1 MREYLF
7 FIAIFLVEGCMFK
20 YISSVTKNAYLIK
33 NNGKLYCGLMTLQ
46 FLLMSA
52 LRDYSVGAD
61 TLTYVTFFERTNY
74 HFKWSEMGTYML
86 KGLIG
91 QEGWFE
97 PLFVLFTKTVYSFTT
112 NARIWLFIIAVF
124 IMIPLGIFVYKYSRD
139 YCMSFMIYMCLFFQ
153 CFGITAIRQ
162 AMALTIV
169 TFLGYK
175 YVKERKIWGFLLCV
189 IIAFY
194 FHHSAIVMLPLYF
207 IYNIK
212 LNKKMR
218 IVYCMGYGAV
228 FILRNQILQLS
239 ALLTGGYYKFP
250 GGQRPS
256 NMVIIMTLLTLFC
269 LWKYDKLS
277 EIRSDN
283 NGVINAVLIGTLF
296 LPFTQI
302 NGTYMRLCYYYY
314 MFLMILIPEIL
325 LLFPKKWKN
334 IFTVCAYIGMI
345 ALFARHGLQYSF
357 FWQA

>member
-7 FIAIFLVEGCMFK
+7 LIAIFLVEGCMFK
-20 YISSVTKNAYLIK
+20 YISSITKNAYLIK

-61 TLTYVTFFERTNY
+61 TLTYVIFFER
-74 HFKWSEMGTYML
+74 
-86 KGLIG
+86 
-91 QEGWFE
+91 
-97 PLFVLFTKTVYSFTT
+97 
-112 NARIWLFIIAVF
+112 
-124 IMIPLGIFVYKYSRD
+124 
-139 YCMSFMIYMCLFFQ
+139 
-153 CFGITAIRQ
+153 
-162 AMALTIV
+162 
-169 TFLGYK
+169 
-175 YVKERKIWGFLLCV
+175 
-189 IIAFY
+189 
-194 FHHSAIVMLPLYF
+194 
-207 IYNIK
+207 
-212 LNKKMR
+212 
-218 IVYCMGYGAV
+218 MGYGAV

-314 MFLMILIPEIL
+314 MFLMILISEIL
-325 LLFPKKWKN
+325 LLFPKKMEKCFHSLRLCRHDSIICTPW
-334 IFTVCAYIGMI
+334 I
-345 ALFARHGLQYSF
+345 AV
-357 FWQA
+357 